1 MWHLSTTHCRQY
13 SQVSAQFVFVRFSKA
28 NGFCIII
35 IFFYFFWWFS
45 KHAENY
51 WLHICMNCYFARRIG
66 RQIMEKGASQP
77 WQEILQEV
85 TGEGRLDGTAL
96 REFFRPL
103 EEWLRQENLRNNEIV
118 GWNYDGDYCKHRSVQ
133 FFTDYIIIIYF
144 RHQDESEQLYGSFNF
159 FLRVHYFTALI
170 RPIYKCTAVS
180 TMRLQLHCPMHRL
193 QSH

>member
-1 MWHLSTTHCRQY
+1 
-13 SQVSAQFVFVRFSKA
+13 
-28 NGFCIII
+28 
-35 IFFYFFWWFS
+35 
-45 KHAENY
+45 
-51 WLHICMNCYFARRIG
+51 
-66 RQIMEKGASQP
+66 MEKGASQP

-133 FFTDYIIIIYF
+133 LFFVVVVADFTF
-144 RHQDESEQLYGSFNF
+144 RHRYESEQLLFIQSIPLCVFTI
-159 FLRVHYFTALI
+159 FTALI

-180 TMRLQLHCPMHRL
+180 TMRPQLHCPMHRL